1 MTLFNWS
8 TTAADNDD
16 ADVTVN
22 VREGWA
28 PRIVNNSIRALMAA
42 VAKFRDDISGA
53 LTTGGSSTA
62 YTVTTNQ
69 VFTSLV
75 DGLSIW
81 LRFHVASGTNPTFAP
96 DGRAAKPLASVYGT
110 ALPTGAIGQGSIHKV
125 TYNATDQ
132 KWIVAG
138 RFADT
143 LTSGS
148 NPDLVAIEALSGTS
162 GALKKTAAN
171 TWALDDG
178 TSHLIHTHNNFGSTV
193 TTGVKVDI
201 PVPFACTITGAYL
214 YADQTGS
221 IVIDLWKDTHANY
234 PPTDADSI
242 TASAPITISSST
254 KAEDTTLSGWTTSVS
269 AGDIIRVN
277 VDSCTSIT
285 RFTLAIRVKRYG

>member
-1 MTLFNWS
+1 MTLFTWS
-8 TTAADNDD
+8 QTASDNDD

-28 PRIVNNSIRALMAA
+28 PSIVNNAMRALMAA
-42 VAKFRDDISGA
+42 AAKFRDDISGN

-69 VFTSLV
+69 GYTSLI
-75 DGLSIW
+75 DGLS
-81 LRFHVASGTNPTFAP
+81 LFVRFHTASGAAPTFAP
-96 DGRAAKPLASVYGT
+96 DGLDAKPIASVFGT
-110 ALPTGAIGQGSIHKV
+110 ALPTGAIPQGSVHKL
-125 TYNATDQ
+125 TYDSSDD

-148 NPDLVAIEALSGTS
+148 NPDLVAIEALSGTA

-171 TWALDDG
+171 TWALDDLT
-178 TSHLIHTHNNFGSTV
+178 TSLMFTHNNVGSTV
-193 TTGVKVDI
+193 ETGIKGDI
-201 PVPFACTITGAYL
+201 QVPFACTITGAYC
-214 YADQTGS
+214 YGDQTGS
-221 IVIDLWKDTHANY
+221 IVIDLWKDTHANF

-242 TASAPITISSST
+242 TASAPVTISSGT
-254 KAEDTTLSGWTTSVS
+254 KSEDTTLSGWTTSVS

-277 VDSCTSIT
+277 VDSCTAIT
-285 RFTLAIRVKRYG
+285 RFMLALRVKRYG